1 MAHDSWICS
10 HGNFIPQL
18 QPLEPEAERKGK
30 GLGPQKSGENYDLQ
44 LVDAGRWCSWDTPP
58 LFPLHVYFH
67 IPQARSSKAGLASS
81 SSCWLGHTNLGGW
94 PPGCDAG
101 IYFLAGAP
109 RCKKKNQR
117 KRPQLGGFMPVHAII
132 HPNMFLWLRLI
143 THKKLTTHRRL
154 DPGSK
159 CEHARSW

>member
-109 RCKKKNQR
+109 RCKKKSA
-117 KRPQLGGFMPVHAII
+117 KTTTIGWVHASSCYYPSQHVFMIEVD
-132 HPNMFLWLRLI
+132 HPQE
-143 THKKLTTHRRL
+143 THHTPPPRPWK
-154 DPGSK
+154 
-159 CEHARSW
+159 